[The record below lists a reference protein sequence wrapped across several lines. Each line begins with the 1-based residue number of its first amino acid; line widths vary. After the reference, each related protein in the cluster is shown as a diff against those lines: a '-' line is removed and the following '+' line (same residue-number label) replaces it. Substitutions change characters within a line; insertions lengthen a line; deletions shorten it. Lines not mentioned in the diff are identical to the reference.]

1 MINFTN
7 NQDSKYPEKL
17 IKGLRMEMGHKNER
31 VWPTDS
37 LAGRPLAIFKEA
49 FQ

>member
-1 MINFTN
+1 MTEKSTGLALGIISLKLRMINFTN

-31 VWPTDS
+31 V
-37 LAGRPLAIFKEA
+37 
-49 FQ
+49 

>member
-17 IKGLRMEMGHKNER
+17 IKGLRREMGHKNDR
-31 VWPTDS
+31 IWPTDL
-37 LAGRPLAIFKEA
+37 LAGRLLAMLKEA